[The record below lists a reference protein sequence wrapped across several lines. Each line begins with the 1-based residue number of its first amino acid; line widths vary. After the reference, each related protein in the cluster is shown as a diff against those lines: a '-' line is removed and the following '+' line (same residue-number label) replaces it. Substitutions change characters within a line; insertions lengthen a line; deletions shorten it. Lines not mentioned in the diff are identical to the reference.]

1 MMAALAKG
9 FRARGF
15 PQSGATGTIRLS
27 LSREADPATNDA
39 ALSLGEQATV
49 EVPRRLSRLQAKA
62 LVKHCS

>member
-1 MMAALAKG
+1 L
-9 FRARGF
+9 
-15 PQSGATGTIRLS
+15 